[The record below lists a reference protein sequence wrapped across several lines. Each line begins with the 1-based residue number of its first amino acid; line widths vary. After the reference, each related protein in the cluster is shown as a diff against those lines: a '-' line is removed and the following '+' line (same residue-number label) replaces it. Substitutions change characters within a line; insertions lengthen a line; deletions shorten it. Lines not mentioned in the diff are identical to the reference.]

1 MIKMKSNK
9 KKITMAI
16 GMVLGVT
23 VLDSERHS
31 QATTHQ
37 TDMTWLRRLLKV

>member
-23 VLDSERHS
+23 VLAGAAFAS
-31 QATTHQ
+31 
-37 TDMTWLRRLLKV
+37 